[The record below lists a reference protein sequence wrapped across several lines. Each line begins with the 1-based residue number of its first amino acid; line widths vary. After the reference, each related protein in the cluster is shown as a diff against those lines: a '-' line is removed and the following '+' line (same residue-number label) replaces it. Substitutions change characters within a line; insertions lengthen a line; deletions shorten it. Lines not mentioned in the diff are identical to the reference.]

1 MSKSRLHAFVF
12 LILVQGSCLA
22 VGMWLRDRFYA
33 ADDNWRQTALAAD
46 ADAAVLSETASSW
59 IINGLTFVW
68 SVGTLGGAGWLITS
82 RIQGEQERQNL
93 ETREEALR
101 RAREL
106 EQMRDAVIFGL
117 AKLAESRDP
126 DTGMHLE
133 RISLYSTRL
142 ARAARKHPQFRNQIS
157 PAFIQTI
164 GVSSALHDIGK
175 VGVKDAIL
183 LKPGPLTST
192 ERAKIT
198 DHARIGGECIYQ
210 IQRRIGDST
219 FLKMAHEIA
228 MHHHERWDG
237 TGYPIGLVG
246 EAIPL
251 SARIVAIADVYDALS
266 VKRVYKE
273 ALPHSVCIER
283 ITATSGTQFD
293 ADLIEVFMSIEGEFR
308 EIAERFRDAQQAQ
321 SAANADPRDEHCMS
335 KEQEAVLTRTLEGS
349 ETDKDSQ
356 ETTRPSLKVVAGL

>member
-1 MSKSRLHAFVF
+1 MHKNRLHAFVF
-12 LILVQGSCLA
+12 LILVQATCLA
-22 VGMWLRDRFYA
+22 IGMWVRDRFFA
-33 ADDNWRQTALAAD
+33 ADESWRKQAIATQDD
-46 ADAAVLSETASSW
+46 AGMLSETTSAW
-59 IINGLTFVW
+59 FINALTFVW

-93 ETREEALR
+93 VSREEAMR

-133 RISLYSTRL
+133 RISLYSSRI
-142 ARAARKHPQFRNQIS
+142 ARAARKLPRFKDQIS
-157 PAFIQTI
+157 PAFVQTI
-164 GVSSALHDIGK
+164 GISSALHDIGK
-175 VGVKDAIL
+175 VGVEDSIL
-183 LKPGPLTST
+183 LKPGPLTSA

-198 DHARIGGECIYQ
+198 DHARIGGECILQ

-237 TGYPIGLVG
+237 TGYPTGLVG

-251 SARIVAIADVYDALS
+251 AARIVAIADVYDALS

-273 ALPHSVCIER
+273 ALPHAVCLER
-283 ITATSGTQFD
+283 ITAGSGTQFD
-293 ADLIEVFMSIEGEFR
+293 PDLVEAFLSLQAEFCD
-308 EIAERFRDAQQAQ
+308 IAERFRDVHSRREVNMDSRDDRCMTKAQEGVLAQ
-321 SAANADPRDEHCMS
+321 TVDAGVLEDEDAEAPRS
-335 KEQEAVLTRTLEGS
+335 YFKLI
-349 ETDKDSQ
+349 
-356 ETTRPSLKVVAGL
+356 AGM